1 VEKAMTEDLN
11 ASENTTAEIGDNEY
25 DASLIQVLPQ
35 LNYPEI
41 IEQIRYRPGLYLGS
55 TAAPGIEHLIY
66 ELVSNVLDL
75 YLVNRAT
82 FVQITLKGEKIIVA
96 DDGPGFAFDEPS
108 DIAGISLATK
118 SLTHIHW
125 TGSEDNHAPHV
136 HMTSWGL
143 GIAPIG
149 YVAAQFNIQSWRK
162 GALWEQRFVRG
173 IAQDIPK
180 IIRQGRDSLRE
191 TQRGRGT
198 TIELIPDPEIFGE
211 SRARPNVVR
220 KALFETA
227 HLTAGLKIGFQEEQF
242 HAPTGLEMLGL
253 LLLDPVCPWM
263 YNENLPPFHI
273 KLRHE
278 NTAIEAAVLGRKK
291 SDPNDSKKS
300 PTRQLSWVNGANTP
314 QHGSHVNGLKQA
326 LQEIG
331 WNPELMLI
339 HVVMFDP
346 VFAGPVKSQ
355 LDVPHIQEIVKNT
368 LLEPLRQHYLTI

>member
-1 VEKAMTEDLN
+1 MPEDLN
-11 ASENTTAEIGDNEY
+11 TPENTTAEY

-35 LNYPEI
+35 LDYPEI
-41 IEQIRYRPGLYLGS
+41 IELVRYRPGLYFGS
-55 TAAPGIEHLIY
+55 TDAPGIEHLIY

-75 YLVNRAT
+75 YLVSRAT
-82 FVQITLKGEKIIVA
+82 FVKVTLNGNRIIVA

-108 DIAGISLATK
+108 DIPGISLATK
-118 SLTHIHW
+118 SLTHVHW

-136 HMTSWGL
+136 HMTNWGL

-149 YVAAQFNIQSWRK
+149 YVTAQFNIQSWRK

-180 IIRQGRDSLRE
+180 IIRQGNDSLSE
-191 TQRGRGT
+191 TRGT

-253 LLLDPVCPWM
+253 LLLDPVCPSM
-263 YNENLPPFHI
+263 YNENPTPFHL

-278 NTAIEAAVLGRKK
+278 NIAIEAAVLGRKK
-291 SDPNDSKKS
+291 SYPNSSKKS
-300 PTRQLSWVNGANTP
+300 STRQLSWVNGANTP
-314 QHGSHVNGLKQA
+314 QHGSHINGLKQA

-331 WNPELMLI
+331 WNPELMLV

-355 LDVPHIQEIVKNT
+355 LDVPHIQEIVKGT
-368 LLEPLRQHYLTI
+368 LLEPLRQHHSKSKKIK

>member
-1 VEKAMTEDLN
+1 MSEDLN
-11 ASENTTAEIGDNEY
+11 TPENTTAAIHNNDY

-41 IEQIRYRPGLYLGS
+41 IEQVRYRPGMYFGS
-55 TAAPGIEHLIY
+55 TDEPGVEHLIY

-82 FVQITLKGEKIIVA
+82 FVQVTLNGDRIIVI

-118 SLTHIHW
+118 SLTHVHW

-136 HMTSWGL
+136 HMTNWGL

-149 YVAAQFNIQSWRK
+149 YVAAQFNIQSWRN
-162 GALWEQRFVRG
+162 GSLWEQRFVRG

-180 IIRQGRDSLRE
+180 IIRQGSGFLAETGRE
-191 TQRGRGT
+191 CGT

-211 SRARPNVVR
+211 SQARPNAVR

-242 HAPTGLEMLGL
+242 HAPTGLEMLGT
-253 LLLDPVCPWM
+253 LLLDPVCPLL
-263 YNENLPPFHI
+263 YNENPTSFHI

-278 NTAIEAAVLGRKK
+278 NIAIEAAIFGQ
-291 SDPNDSKKS
+291 KKS
-300 PTRQLSWVNGANTP
+300 PARQLSWVNGANTP
-314 QHGSHVNGLKQA
+314 EHGSHLNGLKQA

-331 WNPELMLI
+331 WKPELMLI

-355 LDVPHIQEIVKNT
+355 LDVPYIQEIVKNT
-368 LLEPLRQHYLTI
+368 LLEPLRQYYLKSKKRK

>member
-1 VEKAMTEDLN
+1 MPED
-11 ASENTTAEIGDNEY
+11 SNTPEIHDNDY
-25 DASLIQVLPQ
+25 DISLIQVLPQ

-41 IEQIRYRPGLYLGS
+41 IDQVRDRPAMYFGS
-55 TAAPGIEHLIY
+55 TQAPGVEHLIY

-82 FVQITLKGEKIIVA
+82 FVKVTLNGHSIVVT
-96 DDGPGFAFDEPS
+96 DDGPGFPFDEPS
-108 DIAGISLATK
+108 DIAGISIATK

-125 TGSEDNHAPHV
+125 NGSEDNHTPHV
-136 HMTSWGL
+136 HITNWGL
-143 GIAPIG
+143 GIAPIN
-149 YVAAQFNIQSWRK
+149 YVAAQFNIQSWRN

-180 IIRQGRDSLRE
+180 IIRQGSDC
-191 TQRGRGT
+191 GT

-211 SRARPNVVR
+211 SQARHHVVR

-253 LLLDPVCPWM
+253 LLLEPSCSSM
-263 YNENLPPFHI
+263 YSENPAPFHI
-273 KLRHE
+273 KLHHE
-278 NTAIEAAVLGRKK
+278 NMAIEAAVFDQKK
-291 SDPNDSKKS
+291 FDPNVNSKKS
-300 PTRQLSWVNGANTP
+300 GTRQLSWVNGASTP
-314 QHGSHVNGLKQA
+314 EHGSHVHGLKQA

-331 WNPELMLI
+331 WQPELMLI

-346 VFAGPVKSQ
+346 IFAGPVKSQ
-355 LDVPHIQEIVKNT
+355 LDVPQIQEIVKSA
-368 LLEPLRQHYLTI
+368 LLEPLHQYYLKFKKRK